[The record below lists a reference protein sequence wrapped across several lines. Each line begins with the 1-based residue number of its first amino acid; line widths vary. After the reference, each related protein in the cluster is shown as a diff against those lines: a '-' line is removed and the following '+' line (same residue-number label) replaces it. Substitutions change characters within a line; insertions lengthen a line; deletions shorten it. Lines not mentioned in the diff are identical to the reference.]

1 VIVDGRAPELRRAAR
16 DQLLAFFDRED
27 RLREL
32 LDAGGR
38 ELEARGYHTQVQ
50 WGNDSGLFLVRDGV
64 RQRVPRDRRA
74 AVRRE
79 FERDI
84 TQVSP
89 GVVAR
94 NLLQDAVLVPAA
106 VVLGP
111 AEVAY
116 RAQMAGVYRE
126 MGVSMPVVLPRFSG
140 TYLPP
145 AVRDMIVAL
154 GVDAADIAR
163 TPEKIVADVASRSVD
178 NGFDAAAKQ
187 MEDSFARAARS
198 FIDTAAARLDERAQ
212 QKLQKRFD
220 ELSSRLAQTLATA
233 LEQDAQG
240 PRSRWPFLPRTA
252 EMFVKDTVA
261 QERFLSLLTPM
272 LFHGDAAFTAID
284 AVADAWARDVLDGRV
299 WHGVYSV

>member
-1 VIVDGRAPELRRAAR
+1 MRAGASSRRAAITPR
-16 DQLLAFFDRED
+16 CS
-27 RLREL
+27 
-32 LDAGGR
+32 G
-38 ELEARGYHTQVQ
+38 
-50 WGNDSGLFLVRDGV
+50 GNDSGLFLVRDGV